1 MNTSNRI
8 QNPWVSRPEFD
19 VGGVHL
25 NAWNLL
31 FLGLAGIGA
40 YQVIKYLGGF
50 MEMLKMRRIS
60 PPTHSG
66 E

>member
-1 MNTSNRI
+1 MDNDRT
-8 QNPWVSRPEFD
+8 QNPWVSKPEFD
-19 VGGVHL
+19 GGGIRL
-25 NAWNLL
+25 NVWNIL

-40 YQVIKYLGGF
+40 YQVIRYLGGF
-50 MEMLKMRRIS
+50 MEMLKMRRMS

>member
-1 MNTSNRI
+1 MNNRVN
-8 QNPWVSRPEFD
+8 NPWVSGSGCSD
-19 VGGVHL
+19 GGSGIRL
-25 NAWNLL
+25 NVWNIL

-50 MEMLKMRRIS
+50 MEMLKMRKLS